1 MIKLTHCPSCNSQ
14 EKETVIVCK
23 DNTVSKKYF
32 EINKCNKCQLLFTNP
47 RPKTENLGEYYM
59 SDEYIS
65 HTNSSKGVF
74 NSMYQ
79 LIRKITIKNKV
90 SLLGNKKGNL
100 LEIGSGTGNLL
111 NECKKNGWK
120 TRGVEPSVD
129 ARKIAR
135 ENYGLNLFAEIDEL
149 KLKPKSQDRVM
160 LWHVL
165 EHISELKQ
173 TLEKVKGLMKND
185 GKLIIAVPNHLS
197 FDAKH
202 YKENWAAYDVPRH
215 LYHFQEE
222 SMKEL
227 LKKWNLE
234 ITEKKPMLFDAFY
247 VSMLSEKIKHGRIK
261 FVKGFVIGLYSNLV
275 ALLKNKQYSSIIY
288 IIESNEAK

>member
-1 MIKLTHCPSCNSQ
+1 MKTIKYCPNCNG
-14 EKETVIVCK
+14 EKHSLYIKCT
-23 DNTVSKKYF
+23 DHTVSKETF
-32 EINKCNKCQLLFTNP
+32 SIVTCNNCNLKFTNP

-247 VSMLSEKIKHGRIK
+247 VSMLSEKIRSGNKNPIK
-261 FVKGFVIGLYSNLV
+261 AITIGMTSNIYSFLF
-275 ALLKNKQYSSIIY
+275 NKEYSSLIY
-288 IIESNEAK
+288 IAKKRL